1 MYEKRINGF
10 PFYDI
15 RRRAREISVFVQVH
29 AQETSNRWKRLCVGP
44 LTACFLRLQGE
55 REDEAADLAADAEG
69 RGEGGRDGADQS
81 RDRWETECCSGT
93 LWAAPK
99 VHTLVFCFIE
109 AEKVAQ
115 VAEIKYEQKV
125 MEKETEKKISEIEGL
140 YPATE
145 GVLRSFTK

>member
-1 MYEKRINGF
+1 MENKWF
-10 PFYDI
+10 HLYDI
-15 RRRAREISVFVQVH
+15 RRRARGISVFVQTH
-29 AQETSNRWKRLCVGP
+29 AQEASNQWKRLCAGP
-44 LTACFLRLQGE
+44 LTACFLRPQGE

-81 RDRWETECCSGT
+81 RDRWETDCCFGGIMSTAEGSNAH
-93 LWAAPK
+93 L
-99 VHTLVFCFIE
+99 CFIE

-125 MEKETEKKISEIEGL
+125 MEKETEKKISQIEGL
-140 YPATE
+140 YPPTE